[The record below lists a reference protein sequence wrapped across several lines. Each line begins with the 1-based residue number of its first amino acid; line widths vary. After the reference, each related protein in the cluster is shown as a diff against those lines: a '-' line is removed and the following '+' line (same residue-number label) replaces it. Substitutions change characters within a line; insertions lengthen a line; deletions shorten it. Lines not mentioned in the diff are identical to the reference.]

1 MTNETTSSVQDG
13 TGQND
18 TAAEHSLGEDEI
30 QARIPVWTALA
41 QLFSDNT
48 MHSADYD
55 ATAAALKSAGL
66 DAAGARHILVHEVAP
81 VFYEQL
87 TATEANWTG
96 WSADEVERMMREYL
110 ARSSARRKWLG
121 VQAGRM
127 SRRVMLGGWD
137 AVERRMLASEQAI
150 P

>member
-1 MTNETTSSVQDG
+1 MMQETAGFSAEDS
-13 TGQND
+13 
-18 TAAEHSLGEDEI
+18 ASEHSLGEGEMV
-30 QARIPVWTALA
+30 ARVPVWTALA
-41 QLFSDNT
+41 QLFSDNR
-48 MHSADYD
+48 MAAADYD
-55 ATAAALKSAGL
+55 ATAAALKAAGL

-96 WSADEVERMMREYL
+96 WSASEVERMMREYL
-110 ARSSARRKWLG
+110 AKSPSRRKWLG

-137 AVERRMLASEQAI
+137 AVERRMLEG
-150 P
+150 